1 MTMNNRFEQQYGA
14 YHFALSE
21 MVDFMQLYRVDTVL
35 KDLQDYL
42 DLREYNLRKREEVYH
57 TEFGGVYE

>member
-1 MTMNNRFEQQYGA
+1 MNNRFEDQFGA
-14 YHFALSE
+14 YHFALSDI
-21 MVDFMQLYRVDTVL
+21 VDFMQLYGVETVL

-42 DLREYNLRKREEVYH
+42 DLREYQERKRQEVYH

>member
-1 MTMNNRFEQQYGA
+1 MNNRFEDQFGA
-14 YHFALSE
+14 YHFALSDI
-21 MVDFMQLYRVDTVL
+21 VDFMQLYGVETVL

-42 DLREYNLRKREEVYH
+42 DLREYQERKRQEIYH